1 MNMPRKPSV
10 KHQDVQLILR
20 WARDSAKGRLKL
32 VERKEILPA
41 DEFAEAME
49 ISRESLGKLVD
60 TRRLFVL
67 EVAGEIYYPAFYLQ
81 QDIDRKKL
89 ERVSRALGDISGWS
103 KWWFFT
109 TPKGSL
115 SDKTPL
121 QALKKEESLEAVVSS
136 AIGFAE
142 R

>member
-1 MNMPRKPSV
+1 MPRKPSL
-10 KHQDVQLILR
+10 KHQDAQRILR
-20 WARDSAKGRLKL
+20 WVGDPAKLRAKL
-32 VERKEILPA
+32 VKRKEILPA
-41 DEFAEAME
+41 DEFAEAMGV
-49 ISRESLGKLVD
+49 SRESLDKLVA

-67 EVAGEIYYPAFYLQ
+67 EMAGEIYYPAFYLQ
-81 QDIDRKKL
+81 QDTDRKKL
-89 ERVSRALGDISGWS
+89 ERVCRAMGDISGWS

-115 SDKTPL
+115 SDETPL
-121 QALKKEESLEAVVSS
+121 QALKKEKLLETVVSS